1 MARLDFSRLSV
12 LVIEDSAFMRSIFI
26 NVLRALGVERL
37 TVAEDGEQAIKIMAS
52 NPAAKGSLVGMTGVD
67 VVISDYFMPTV
78 DGAMFL
84 RWLRRSDR
92 SPDRFIPTIMVSAA
106 ADMDVIFTA
115 RDAGVDEFLA
125 KPFSADK
132 LAQRLA
138 SVIEHPRP
146 YIYTPK
152 YFGPNRRRREKPV
165 KTERRVLTKDDIET
179 VYSGKDMAALK
190 NSDKMVWEFRIPRS
204 LKQKLSGGGGGSPD
218 DPPFDPKLIEAAEQK
233 IANMEGDY
241 ADWVANSIEELIQA
255 HHRALE
261 EPERGV
267 HHLGTINQIA
277 HELRG
282 QGGIFGY
289 PLMTQFGKS
298 LYDVTGDEPQISS
311 QLLDLID
318 AHIDLIKVVTKQKV
332 KGDGGEVGQQL
343 LKSLAE
349 AKQKFGQ

>member
-37 TVAEDGEQAIKIMAS
+37 SVAEDGEQAIKMMAQG
-52 NPAAKGSLVGMTGVD
+52 PASKSSMVGMSGVD
-67 VVISDYFMPTV
+67 IVICDYFMPTV

-92 SPDRFIPTIMVSAA
+92 SPDRFLPTIMVSAA

-138 SVIEHPRP
+138 ILIEHPRP

-165 KTERRVLTKDDIET
+165 KTERRVLTKNDIEV
-179 VYSGKDMAALK
+179 VYSGKDMAALQ
-190 NSDKMVWEFRIPRS
+190 NSDKAVWEFRIPRS
-204 LKQKLSGGGGGSPD
+204 LKTKLSGGSVDPN
-218 DPPFDPKLIEAAEQK
+218 DPPFDPSLIQAAEQK

-255 HHRALE
+255 HHRAVE

-267 HHLGTINQIA
+267 HHLSTINGIA

-298 LYDVTGDEPQISS
+298 LYDVTGDEPQISA

-332 KGDGGEVGQQL
+332 KGDGGSVGQQL

-349 AKQKFGQ
+349 AKQKFGH